1 MSAFFYQ
8 ARNRL
13 DEQLSA
19 RQEREW
25 LKKVRVVSTSQPL
38 LPPKMDSKV
47 FEEVCAAL
55 FGDRWLTVEYRNAA
69 GEEVKS
75 KVMPLGLVQQGPRMY
90 LVCRFEGYTN
100 ERNLALHRIKYA
112 GASSSTFKRPPG
124 FDLKRYDNE
133 GRFGFGFGELIKLSF
148 WIEKD
153 YGLHLL
159 ESPPSE
165 DQRFSE
171 GRKHYRISAT
181 VANSAML
188 DWWLRGF
195 GKAVSRVSKAKIE
208 SAQSALSQIR
218 ERSQ

>member
-1 MSAFFYQ
+1 
-8 ARNRL
+8 
-13 DEQLSA
+13 
-19 RQEREW
+19 
-25 LKKVRVVSTSQPL
+25 
-38 LPPKMDSKV
+38 
-47 FEEVCAAL
+47 
-55 FGDRWLTVEYRNAA
+55 
-69 GEEVKS
+69 
-75 KVMPLGLVQQGPRMY
+75 MY
-90 LVCRFEGYTN
+90 LVCRFEGYAN

-159 ESPPSE
+159 ESPLSE

-195 GKAVSRVSKAKIE
+195 GKVVNNISKARLGRAPLNR
-208 SAQSALSQIR
+208 SRASGCSQ
-218 ERSQ
+218 